1 MNQEQISKLESSIE
15 NMKNKTMRIYFLV
28 QDTKGNAKAS
38 VRYIYQMAMSLKK
51 SGYNA
56 IILHEKPDY
65 YGVTNWLGNNYMEEL
80 EHRSIEGTN
89 LEVSPEDLIVIPEL
103 YGFIMDQIKK
113 LPCGK
118 VVLCQSY
125 DYIFDTLQPGDSW
138 TQFGFIKCITTSEKQ
153 KEWIINTMRN
163 VSVDIIEPFIS
174 ENFKKQ
180 ELPPKTI
187 INIHTREH
195 RDTTNTIKAFYS
207 RFPQY
212 RWFTFRDLRGLS
224 EEEFAERMKDSFASV
239 WVDNISAY
247 GTFPLESI
255 KSGIPVIGVVPNMVP
270 EWMNENNGIWINNQ
284 NILVDVIA
292 DFVQNWLEDNISSEL
307 YSEMDKTSES
317 LKTNEDFERTVNEI
331 FDNMVTK
338 RLTSFTEQLNKL
350 ETIE

>member
-65 YGVTNWLGNNYMEEL
+65 YGVNNWLGNNYMEEL

-118 VVLCQSY
+118 IVLCQSY

-138 TQFGFIKCITTSEKQ
+138 AQFGFIKCITTSEKQ

-163 VSVDIIEPFIS
+163 VSVDVIEPFIS

-224 EEEFAERMKDSFASV
+224 EEEFAERMKDSFVSV

-317 LKTNEDFERTVNEI
+317 LRTNEDFEKTVNEI

>member
-1 MNQEQISKLESSIE
+1 
-15 NMKNKTMRIYFLV
+15 
-28 QDTKGNAKAS
+28 
-38 VRYIYQMAMSLKK
+38 
-51 SGYNA
+51 
-56 IILHEKPDY
+56 
-65 YGVTNWLGNNYMEEL
+65 
-80 EHRSIEGTN
+80 
-89 LEVSPEDLIVIPEL
+89 
-103 YGFIMDQIKK
+103 MDQIKN

-118 VVLCQSY
+118 IVLCQSY

-138 TQFGFIKCITTSEKQ
+138 AQFGFIKCITTSEKQ
-153 KEWIINTMRN
+153 REWIKNTMRN
-163 VSVDIIEPFIS
+163 ISVDVIEPYIS

-224 EEEFAERMKDSFASV
+224 ESEFADRMKDSFVSV

-255 KSGIPVIGVVPNMVP
+255 KMGIPVIGVVPNMVP

-292 DFVQNWLEDNISSEL
+292 DYVQNWLEDNINSEL
-307 YSEMDKTSES
+307 YSEMEKTIES
-317 LKTNEDFERTVNEI
+317 LKTEESFNNNVTEI
-331 FDNMVTK
+331 FDKMITK
-338 RLTSFTEQLNKL
+338 RLVSFSEQLNKL

>member
-38 VRYIYQMAMSLKK
+38 VRYTYQMAMSLKK

-56 IILHEKPDY
+56 IMLHEKPDY

-80 EHRSIEGTN
+80 EHRSIEGAK
-89 LEVSPEDLIVIPEL
+89 LEVSPEDLIFIPEL

-138 TQFGFIKCITTSEKQ
+138 AQFGFIKCITTSEKQ

-163 VSVDIIEPFIS
+163 VSVDVIEPFIS

>member
-1 MNQEQISKLESSIE
+1 MNQEQISKLENSIE

-65 YGVTNWLGNNYMEEL
+65 FGVSSWLDESYMNEL
-80 EHRSIEGTN
+80 EHKAIEGTN
-89 LEVSPEDLIVIPEL
+89 LEVSPEDLIVVPEL
-103 YGFIMDQIKK
+103 YGFIMEQIKK

-118 VVLCQSY
+118 IVLSQSY
-125 DYIFDTLQPGDSW
+125 DYIFDTLQPGDTWS
-138 TQFGFIKCITTSEKQ
+138 QYGFLKCITTSEKQ
-153 KEWIINTMRN
+153 KEWIKNTMRN
-163 VSVDIIEPFIS
+163 VSVDVVEPVIS
-174 ENFKKQ
+174 DNFKKQ
-180 ELPPKTI
+180 VLPPKTV

-224 EEEFAERMKDSFASV
+224 ELDFSEKMKESFVSV
-239 WVDNISAY
+239 WVDPIAGY

-255 KSGIPVIGVVPNMVP
+255 KMGVPVIGVVPNMVP
-270 EWMNENNGIWINNQ
+270 EWMNENNGIWINNP

-292 DFVQNWLEDNISSEL
+292 DFVQNWLEDNINPEL
-307 YSEMDKTSES
+307 YTEMEKTSEK
-317 LKTNEDFERTVNEI
+317 LITIEKFEENVNNVFNEMIQT
-331 FDNMVTK
+331 
-338 RLTSFTEQLNKL
+338 RLNTFSEQLTKL

>member
-1 MNQEQISKLESSIE
+1 MNQEQISKLENSIE
-15 NMKNKTMRIYFLV
+15 NIKNKTMRIYFLV

-65 YGVTNWLGNNYMEEL
+65 FGVSSWLDESYMNEL
-80 EHRSIEGTN
+80 EHKPIEGTN
-89 LEVSPEDLIVIPEL
+89 LEVSPEDLIVVPEL
-103 YGFIMDQIKK
+103 YGFIMEQIKK

-118 VVLCQSY
+118 IVLSQSY
-125 DYIFDTLQPGDSW
+125 DYIFDTLQPGDTWS
-138 TQFGFIKCITTSEKQ
+138 QFGFLKCITTSEKQ
-153 KEWIINTMRN
+153 KEWIKNTMRS
-163 VSVDIIEPFIS
+163 VSIDVVEPVIS
-174 ENFKKQ
+174 DNFKKQ
-180 ELPPKTI
+180 ALPPKTV
-187 INIHTREH
+187 INIHTRDH

-224 EEEFAERMKDSFASV
+224 ESDFSEKMKDSFVSV
-239 WVDNISAY
+239 WVDPIAGY

-255 KSGIPVIGVVPNMVP
+255 KMGIPVIGIVPNMVP
-270 EWMNENNGIWINNQ
+270 EWMNENNGIWINNP

-292 DFVQNWLEDNISSEL
+292 DFVQNWLEDNINPEL
-307 YSEMDKTSES
+307 YNEMEKTSEK
-317 LKTNEDFERTVNEI
+317 LITTEKFEENVNNVFNEMIQT
-331 FDNMVTK
+331 
-338 RLTSFTEQLNKL
+338 RLNTFSEQLTKL

>member
-118 VVLCQSY
+118 IVLCQSY

-138 TQFGFIKCITTSEKQ
+138 AQFGFIKCITTSEKQ

-163 VSVDIIEPFIS
+163 VSVDVIEPFIS

-224 EEEFAERMKDSFASV
+224 EEEFAERMKDSFVSV

-307 YSEMDKTSES
+307 YSEMNKTSES
-317 LKTNEDFERTVNEI
+317 LRTNEDFEKTVNEI

>member
-1 MNQEQISKLESSIE
+1 MNQEQISKLENSIE

-65 YGVTNWLGNNYMEEL
+65 FGVSSWLDESYMNEL
-80 EHRSIEGTN
+80 EHKPIEGTN
-89 LEVSPEDLIVIPEL
+89 LEVSPEDLIVVPEL
-103 YGFIMDQIKK
+103 YGFIMEQIKK

-118 VVLCQSY
+118 VVLSQSY
-125 DYIFDTLQPGDSW
+125 DYIFDTLQPGDTWS
-138 TQFGFIKCITTSEKQ
+138 QFGFLKCITTSEKQ
-153 KEWIINTMRN
+153 KEWIKNTMRS
-163 VSVDIIEPFIS
+163 VSIDVVEPVIS
-174 ENFKKQ
+174 DNFKKQ
-180 ELPPKTI
+180 ALPPKTV
-187 INIHTREH
+187 INIHTRDH

-224 EEEFAERMKDSFASV
+224 ESDFSEKMKDSFVSI
-239 WVDNISAY
+239 WVDPIAGY

-255 KSGIPVIGVVPNMVP
+255 KMGIPVIGVVPNMVP
-270 EWMNENNGIWINNQ
+270 EWMNENNGIWINNP

-292 DFVQNWLEDNISSEL
+292 DFIQNWLEDNINPEL
-307 YSEMDKTSES
+307 YTEMEKTSEK
-317 LKTNEDFERTVNEI
+317 LITVEKFEENVNNVFNEMIQT
-331 FDNMVTK
+331 
-338 RLTSFTEQLNKL
+338 RLNTFSEQLTKL

>member
-1 MNQEQISKLESSIE
+1 MNQEQISKLDRSIE
-15 NMKNKTMRIYFLV
+15 NMKNKSMRIYFLA
-28 QDTKGNAKAS
+28 QDTKGNAKGS
-38 VRYIYQMAMSLKK
+38 VRHIYQMAMSLKK
-51 SGYNA
+51 SGYNS

-65 YGVTNWLGNNYMEEL
+65 YGVSSWMGESYMEEL

-89 LEVSPEDLIVIPEL
+89 LEVSPEDLIVIPEI
-103 YGFIMDQIKK
+103 YAFIMDQIKN

-118 VVLCQSY
+118 IVLCQSY

-138 TQFGFIKCITTSEKQ
+138 SQFGFIKCITTSEKQ
-153 KEWIINTMRN
+153 KDWIINTMRN
-163 VSVDIIEPFIS
+163 VSVDIIEPLIS
-174 ENFKKQ
+174 DNFKKQ
-180 ELPPKTI
+180 DLPPKTI

-195 RDTTNTIKAFYS
+195 RDTTNVIKAFYS

-224 EEEFAERMKDSFASV
+224 EEEFAERMKDSFVSV

-255 KSGIPVIGVVPNMVP
+255 KMGIPVIGVVPNMVP

-292 DFVQNWLEDNISSEL
+292 DYVQNWLEDNVSPELYAEMEKTAESLVKEEEFKNNVDNIFNEMVSKRISSF
-307 YSEMDKTSES
+307 S
-317 LKTNEDFERTVNEI
+317 
-331 FDNMVTK
+331 
-338 RLTSFTEQLNKL
+338 EQLNKL